1 MRTREA
7 ARTVL
12 GKSTQLKESDLYQTV
27 YIAPDRTFEE
37 RTERRILVARLRERR
52 EHEPEKAWRIR
63 KSSIVEIECE
73 SGRESQSKGE
83 SEKEEDSE
91 REGESERERERE
103 RERVREGVRDRV

>member
-63 KSSIVEIECE
+63 RCSIVEIECE

-83 SEKEEDSE
+83 SEKE
-91 REGESERERERE
+91 GESERERERV
-103 RERVREGVRDRV
+103 RKREGERDRDRE